1 MIYVGRDIADEDDVR
16 EVESKITAVL
26 DILYIK
32 GIIDKE
38 IDHYDVED
46 YSLELRGEKD
56 KE

>member
-1 MIYVGRDIADEDDVR
+1 MQYLSRDLADEDDVR

-56 KE
+56 TE